1 MMDAP
6 LFVVLLRFADHKDE
20 AGRFL
25 DGHKA
30 WLQRGFDDGVFLL
43 AGSLQPRL
51 GGAIMAANTS
61 RSDLETRVGE
71 DPFVAQNVARAE
83 ILEITPSRS
92 DERLKFL
99 VG

>member
-1 MMDAP
+1 M
-6 LFVVLLRFADHKDE
+6 FIVLLRFADRKAE

-25 DGHKA
+25 NGHKA
-30 WLQRGFDDGVFLL
+30 WLQRGFDDGVFVLT
-43 AGSLQPRL
+43 GSLQPSL
-51 GGAIMAANTS
+51 GGAIVAANTS

-71 DPFVAQNVARAE
+71 DPFVAQIVAGAE

-99 VG
+99 LG

>member
-1 MMDAP
+1 M
-6 LFVVLLRFADHKDE
+6 FVVLLRFSENQGE

-30 WLQRGFDDGVFLL
+30 WLQRGFDDGVFVLS
-43 AGSLQPRL
+43 GSLQPRL
-51 GGAIMAANTS
+51 GGALVAANTS
-61 RSDLETRVGE
+61 RPDLVTRVGE

-99 VG
+99 LG